1 MTLDSG
7 FREHKLDWVQMAPN
21 AVANNRARRQPLIKI
36 REGPLY
42 RNMMNDKEFLKDVK
56 DAVHKYAA
64 RVYREDSEFVGGFAK
79 WRGHQGEGEG
89 QGDDF
94 SRAWREGGDVAY
106 AYLCLEVFSM
116 CEMKKY
122 SFDSAMYHVEE
133 YVHSHLPGNAWPW
146 FLRAILCSA
155 GSRIP

>member
-1 MTLDSG
+1 
-7 FREHKLDWVQMAPN
+7 MAPN
-21 AVANNRARRQPLIKI
+21 AVDNNSARRQPLIKI

-79 WRGHQGEGEG
+79 WRGHQGEG
-89 QGDDF
+89 DDF
-94 SRAWREGGDVAY
+94 TKAWREGGDVAY

-116 CEMKKY
+116 CERKKY
-122 SFDSAMYHVEE
+122 SFDSAIYHVEE
-133 YVHSHLPGNAWPW
+133 
-146 FLRAILCSA
+146 
-155 GSRIP
+155 